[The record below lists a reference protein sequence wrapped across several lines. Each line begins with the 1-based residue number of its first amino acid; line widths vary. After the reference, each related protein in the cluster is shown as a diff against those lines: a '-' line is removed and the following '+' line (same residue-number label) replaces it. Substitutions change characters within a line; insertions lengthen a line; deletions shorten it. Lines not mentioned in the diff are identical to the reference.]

1 MRTRGASSGIRNGE
15 RASLYV
21 SSAGLAFFLVVAI
34 LCQPGV
40 AAGLQRRDSDAGNT
54 LPRSRYLSP
63 VAMQLSP
70 DGRWL
75 YVACEDSDQVVAVDT
90 RTQQVTR
97 RIRVGRMPRGIAL
110 SPDGK
115 TLYVSNENDDDVTE
129 IDAQTFQIRRSCAR
143 WLGAGRIDDR
153 SHRKISVCGEHA
165 GR

>member
-1 MRTRGASSGIRNGE
+1 M
-15 RASLYV
+15 
-21 SSAGLAFFLVVAI
+21 AFFLVVAI

-40 AAGLQRRDSDAGNT
+40 AAALQRRDSDAGNT

-75 YVACEDSDQVVAVDT
+75 YIACEDSDQVVAVDT

-97 RIRVGRMPRGIAL
+97 RIRVGRMPRGVTL

-129 IDAQTFQIRRSCAR
+129 IDAESFQIRR
-143 WLGAGRIDDR
+143 
-153 SHRKISVCGEHA
+153 
-165 GR
+165 